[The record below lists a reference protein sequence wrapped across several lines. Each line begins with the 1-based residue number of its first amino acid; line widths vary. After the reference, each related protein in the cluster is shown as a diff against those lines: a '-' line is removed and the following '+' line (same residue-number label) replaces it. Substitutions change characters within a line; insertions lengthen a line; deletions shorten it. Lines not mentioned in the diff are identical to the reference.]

1 MLIRWFDY
9 NKIGYNPLL
18 NKQKLQEF
26 NMIEEMLAAHSILV
40 QVFLAFLV
48 GGLFI
53 PMMTAK
59 NPLGF
64 RKASFI
70 YTMIFQAIA
79 TMIAFAGIVAVFTGD
94 LGWSMTT
101 IIMVVVWAVLMYI
114 EIKKYKLIKI
124 ANLQNADAHKL
135 LKGAFLK
142 ISSVQI
148 LLVAVMIVLMVLKV
162 KGVVTL

>member
-1 MLIRWFDY
+1 
-9 NKIGYNPLL
+9 
-18 NKQKLQEF
+18 
-26 NMIEEMLAAHSILV
+26 MIAEMLAAHSILV
-40 QVFLAFLV
+40 KVFLGFLV

-53 PMMTAK
+53 PMLTAK

-70 YTMIFQAIA
+70 YTMIFQAII
-79 TMIAFAGIVAVFTGD
+79 TMIAFAGIVAVFAGD
-94 LGWSMTT
+94 LGWSMST
-101 IIMVVVWAVLMYI
+101 IIMVAVWAVLMYI
-114 EIKKYKLIKI
+114 EIKKYKLIKL
-124 ANLQNADAHKL
+124 ANLQNPDTHKL

-148 LLVAVMIVLMVLKV
+148 LLVVVMVVLMVLKV

>member
-1 MLIRWFDY
+1 
-9 NKIGYNPLL
+9 
-18 NKQKLQEF
+18 
-26 NMIEEMLAAHSILV
+26 MIAEMLAAHSILV
-40 QVFLAFLV
+40 KVFLGFLV

-79 TMIAFAGIVAVFTGD
+79 TMIAFAGIVAVFAGD
-94 LGWSMTT
+94 LGWSVTT

-148 LLVAVMIVLMVLKV
+148 LLVAVMVVLMVLKA
-162 KGVVTL
+162 KGIVAI